1 MAHSVEFFPPKNAAG
16 EERLRDAVTTLLPL
30 NPEYASVTFGAGGS
44 TRERTFAT
52 VTMIRQ
58 EYGLESVPHLSCIGS
73 TVAGIREILE
83 DYRAQGIHR
92 IVALRG
98 DLPEGMENPGH
109 FQHAADLVAFIRRFG
124 GFEIYVAGY
133 PDIHPQAGS
142 ARDDVAHLV
151 AKIKAG
157 ADAVITQ
164 YFFNP
169 DAYLQLRDDLLRQG
183 VEVPVV
189 VGVMPI
195 GNYAQ
200 IARFS
205 AMCGADLPQY
215 VRRRMEAYADDAQSQ
230 YEFGIDLLSR
240 QCQLLLREG
249 APGLHFYT
257 LNQAEATAAIWRNLG
272 LES

>member
-16 EERLRDAVTTLLPL
+16 EERLREAITALLPL
-30 NPEYASVTFGAGGS
+30 GPEYASVTFGAGGS

-58 EYGLESVPHLSCIGS
+58 DYDLEAVPHLSCIGS
-73 TVAGIREILE
+73 TEAGIREILR
-83 DYRAQGIHR
+83 DYQKQGIRR

-109 FQHAADLVAFIRRFG
+109 FQHAADLVAFIRHFG
-124 GFEIYVAGY
+124 GFDVYVAGY
-133 PDIHPQAGS
+133 PEIHPRATS

-151 AKIKAG
+151 AKVQAG
-157 ADAVITQ
+157 ADAIITQ

-169 DAYLQLRDDLLRQG
+169 DAYLQLRDELQRQG
-183 VEVPVV
+183 VEIPVV

-195 GNYAQ
+195 TNFEQ
-200 IARFS
+200 ISRFS
-205 AMCGADLPQY
+205 AMCGADIPQY
-215 VRRRMEAYADDAQSQ
+215 VRRRMEAYADDPQSQ
-230 YEFGIDLLSR
+230 YQFGIDLLSR

-249 APGLHFYT
+249 APSLHFYT
-257 LNQAEATAAIWRNLG
+257 LNQAEATTAIWRNLS
-272 LES
+272 L